1 MKVQTDIKAGSY
13 RARSTMGG
21 FDEEP

>member
-1 MKVQTDIKAGSY
+1 MKVHTDVKAGSY
-13 RARSTMGG
+13 RVRGTMGG